1 MTNTDVP
8 FPDSQTPHSP
18 HTELQRPVSLA
29 QICAP
34 GTAREVIATAEEC
47 EAVAARLLIPA
58 VATLSCR
65 FQLTLA
71 QEGMVLAQGAL
82 VARITQ
88 ICVVTLEPFDA
99 ELREDFRIRF
109 VPAGQLND
117 SEDDL
122 LDLDSDDEV
131 PYQGIHIDLGEA
143 TVVQLALALDPYPR
157 QPGAVL
163 PAATED
169 DDAGQSSPF
178 AALARRARQG

>member
-1 MTNTDVP
+1 MTHP
-8 FPDSQTPHSP
+8 ESPALEPP
-18 HTELQRPVSLA
+18 HTELPRPVSLA
-29 QICAP
+29 QI
-34 GTAREVIATAEEC
+34 GTLGTVREVVASADEC

-58 VATLSCR
+58 VAALSCR

-71 QEGMVLAQGAL
+71 QQGMVIAQGAL
-82 VARITQ
+82 VARVTQ

-109 VPAGQLND
+109 VPADQLD
-117 SEDDL
+117 DPEDDL

-143 TVVQLALALDPYPR
+143 TLVQLALALDPYPR
-157 QPGAVL
+157 QPGAAL
-163 PAATED
+163 PAATEAD